1 MVTAL
6 YDVPTDQVWPLGRLQ
21 RELCN
26 PIEAAGMRFDVVE
39 SLPVAD
45 EIMTGGPA
53 AHRLLDIWCRSL
65 ENIARV
71 GVRVVT
77 YNWMLGPDWC
87 RTHQLTLP
95 DGSETLA
102 YDEAAVESDAGIRPL
117 RGWLKN
123 VDDQDMRCR
132 FSRADGSRSWPS
144 DLERTER
151 TSRLLLDYAGH
162 GSILPARYLAGR
174 ERPCRR
180 G

>member
-1 MVTAL
+1 M
-6 YDVPTDQVWPLGRLQ
+6 
-21 RELCN
+21 

-53 AHRLLDIWCRSL
+53 ADRLLDIWCRSL

-117 RGWLKN
+117 PGWLKN
-123 VDDQDMRCR
+123 VDDQDMQKIAGPTPAPW
-132 FSRADGSRSWPS
+132 S
-144 DLERTER
+144 R
-151 TSRLLLDYAGH
+151 TSCGTAWG
-162 GSILPARYLAGR
+162 GSCGAL
-174 ERPCRR
+174 RR
-180 G
+180 SPRNWA